1 LACLFFSNIP
11 STQLDFNFCL
21 LLLNHFDIFCFD
33 IFLKVYIFKGTSPGL
48 RDISAKLVFLLL
60 LSVLCYFRLQFSS
73 GWLLMANT
81 IICLFLQSSLIVS
94 FHMKMSICI
103 HTPNIE
109 QQVELNLNANKIYL
123 IRKLIKAN

>member
-1 LACLFFSNIP
+1 
-11 STQLDFNFCL
+11 
-21 LLLNHFDIFCFD
+21 
-33 IFLKVYIFKGTSPGL
+33 
-48 RDISAKLVFLLL
+48 
-60 LSVLCYFRLQFSS
+60 
-73 GWLLMANT
+73 MANT

-123 IRKLIKAN
+123 IQKLINRQINWLIKKHTQTPAVWYNQEIYQQHLNWS